1 MTVGERIKKIRQNNS
16 ISQTE
21 LANACK
27 ISKQNLYKY
36 ENNIITNIPSDKIEL
51 IADYFSVSPAYLM
64 GWSAEVFADEILN
77 SNSNSLSLNPDEDKL
92 ISNYRLLN
100 DSGKEKLLEYSEDL
114 IGNAKYTT
122 PDIKEKHA

>member
-1 MTVGERIKKIRQNNS
+1 MTVGERIKTVRQKNS

-21 LANACK
+21 LANACN

-51 IADYFSVSPAYLM
+51 IADYFSISPAYLM
-64 GWSAEVFADEILN
+64 GWSDTAEIK
-77 SNSNSLSLNPDEDKL
+77 LSGCPDEDKL
-92 ISNYRLLN
+92 ISNYRHLN
-100 DSGKEKLLEYSEDL
+100 NNGKEKLLEYSEDL

-122 PDIKEKHA
+122 PDFSDIKEKHA